1 MFDYESSDF
10 RMDNSEGVISEF
22 YLYVSLDTQ
31 LIMRRYQKIQTV
43 LANFGGIANFLFIC
57 GYILLSSYQE
67 FSLTKMVMNKIY
79 TFSDTR
85 KSRKQ
90 GKNKTKSPL
99 TFIKETPQN
108 DDVNKQSNALKSSEL
123 LILSH
128 EKAKID
134 IKKHDTQPMDISSN
148 LNIIPHPFSEIKN
161 FPYPPPKA
169 CPEQNED
176 DLKQE
181 SEEFEKD
188 SSISPTNLK
197 NELNN
202 KVNSFVDI
210 TPLPDLTGDSNKL
223 KKINK
228 SKFSK
233 KFIKTTDFDSKF
245 KEFEKHKK
253 KENKLDLSFGG
264 FIYGFLKTLFKKEPS
279 PSFKLF
285 SKAKQIFVEEID
297 LLEILVKIKEFE
309 KFKSILLSEEQL
321 KLFHAIGKPLISVN
335 ENEEED
341 SSQLRMSKLI
351 LESKKVNEN
360 EIWNI
365 YKKLKMQTDNSEI
378 NIRLLSLLDEKIKEY
393 KVMNELQEKEMM
405 DS

>member
-228 SKFSK
+228 YRFFK
-233 KFIKTTDFDSKF
+233 KFIKTTNLDNKF
-245 KEFEKHKK
+245 REFKHKK

-285 SKAKQIFVEEID
+285 SKAQQIFVEEID

>member
-228 SKFSK
+228 YRFFK
-233 KFIKTTDFDSKF
+233 KFIKTTNLDNKF
-245 KEFEKHKK
+245 REFKHKK

-264 FIYGFLKTLFKKEPS
+264 FIYGFFKTLFKKEPS

-285 SKAKQIFVEEID
+285 SKAQQIFVEEID

-341 SSQLRMSKLI
+341 SSQLKMSKLI
-351 LESKKVNEN
+351 LESKQVNEN

-365 YKKLKMQTDNSEI
+365 YKKLKIQKDNSEI
-378 NIRLLSLLDEKIKEY
+378 NERLLAFLDEKIKEY
-393 KVMNELQEKEMM
+393 KEMNELQENEMM